1 MRLVLA
7 LGVVVPL
14 LVSFSNTSARQAEVP
29 PPVANTTAPT
39 ASAPATAPPID
50 YLRQVRPILAQS
62 CYHCHG
68 PDANTR
74 KADLRLDLRGEA
86 LADRDGEKVIAPGDV
101 AQSGLIARITTT
113 DADDRMPP
121 PGECEPLT
129 EAQIAT
135 LTAWIEQ
142 GANWPE
148 HWAFVP
154 PVRHAAPTLSQEAA
168 GWVADSLDTWIRA
181 RLEKEGLAPEAEAD
195 RVAWLR
201 RVTFDLTGMPPTLKE
216 LDDFARDKSATAHEK
231 AVDRLLA
238 SPRYGERQAA
248 EWLDLA
254 RYADSSGYQ
263 RDGGRN
269 VWKWREWVIGAFN
282 RNLPYDQFAIEQLA
296 GDLLPNATLDQRV
309 ATGFN
314 RNHPTNSEAGEEE
327 DEYRSAYVIDRV
339 STMSTV
345 FMGLTMGCC
354 QCHDHKYDPFSQRD
368 FYQLY
373 AFFNNVKERD
383 SDGFG
388 SSNPRPS
395 IPVPNPDQDA
405 HLAQVQARRA
415 ALEARLAAPDPL
427 SDGEQAE
434 WEKRTLERIGEQD
447 VKWTTLEPTGM
458 VSKNG
463 SHLKLQDDGS
473 VLATGPTPVRDT
485 YEIVLQPGKQHVAA
499 LRLEVL
505 PDPSQPKGGSGRA
518 DDGRFILSRLEI
530 RNSTLSESQEPPL
543 LFIVRAESDINQK
556 VDREAIDA
564 DPFKGDPSD
573 ISTAIAVEAK
583 VEDSSGGGM
592 NFDFGGSGWSIAGDE
607 RGVPHEAVL
616 LPQDSLDLNEASVL
630 RISMLHTSQEK
641 FKSLVGRFRWS
652 FTDDER
658 IRSEM
663 LPILAR
669 TWSAIGPFPHESA
682 EKAYA
687 TAFALENELPGAFDL
702 AKSYDKPKL
711 PEPTPTPEGEKGDS
725 EKKAG
730 DEAKSGGPP
739 KAKPAAGDTAAN
751 PEPNAQLAAGETKAE
766 TALEKPET
774 AGVGGGPGKKGF
786 GKKGEGFGGD
796 KNDKKPSA
804 GEPAA
809 EGAGDAPSA
818 ESANK
823 PEAAGPE
830 AKAGDKGE
838 KTLAEAKAGDN
849 KKPAIADD
857 KKPSDD
863 KKTEK
868 AAKPGEGDE
877 RASKKPERLAWK
889 EMPTWKDGARQKVE
903 ANETGAYYFTRK
915 VTSRVA
921 RTAQLSLSGPLA
933 YKVWLNGELVAS
945 KEPEPPA
952 KEDPKAK
959 KGGDEFDFEKM
970 MRGDRETTPTQR
982 IGLRAGENEIV
993 IKAIYAVAAKR
1004 SPGEGM
1010 GGGGGGFGG
1019 GGFGRGGGG
1028 GASLTFDLTPE
1039 GEDVLN
1045 REVILALRGEAA
1057 ARLAAPKV
1065 VLAEPTPS
1073 DSLAS
1078 GPHAGDR
1085 QADAPADKSPPPAT
1099 SSLAPTPVKDVA
1111 GERRRSVIRDH
1122 FRRNLSVIGRA
1133 LAEEL
1138 KRAKDE
1144 ENKLKRAIPETMV
1157 MEDLE
1162 KPRQTFI
1169 FKRGQYKHHGDP
1181 VNAATPAA
1189 LPPMATDL
1197 PKNRLGLAKWV
1208 VSKEHP
1214 LTARVAVN
1222 RIWAQYFGTGLV
1234 RTAEDFGIRSE
1245 QPSHPELLDELA
1257 LDFIESGFDMK
1268 KLHRRIVLSA
1278 TYRQA
1283 ATSPKE
1289 KLERDPE
1296 NRLLARGPHRRLTAE
1311 MIRDQALAVSNLLV
1325 DKVGG
1330 PSVKPFQPAGLWK
1343 QISGGQDYAR
1353 DTTADQYRR
1362 GLYVY
1367 WKRGAPYP
1375 SMLTFDAS
1383 KRETCTVSRPY
1394 TTTPLQAL
1402 VLLNDPVYVEC
1413 AKMFGAR
1420 ILKEG
1425 GKDDAARLAFG
1436 FRCATS
1442 RKATDAELAI
1452 LTDLLAKQRAAYA
1465 ADGDAAKK
1473 LLGVGDAK
1481 VDEKLDPKEAAAW
1494 AAVASAL
1501 LNLDESIRRG

>member
-7 LGVVVPL
+7 LGAVVPL
-14 LVSFSNTSARQAEVP
+14 LVPFSNASARQAEVP
-29 PPVANTTAPT
+29 AAAASAPT
-39 ASAPATAPPID
+39 ASPPID

-86 LADRDGEKVIAPGDV
+86 MADRDGEKVIAPGDV
-101 AQSGLIARITTT
+101 ARSGLIARIKST
-113 DADDRMPP
+113 DADERMPP
-121 PGECEPLT
+121 PDECEPLT

-135 LTAWIEQ
+135 LTAWVEQ

-148 HWAFVP
+148 HWSFVP
-154 PVRHAAPTLSQEAA
+154 PVRHTAPTLAPDAA
-168 GWVADSLDTWIRA
+168 AWVADPLDLWVRA
-181 RLEKEGLAPEAEAD
+181 RLEQEGLAPEAEAD

-216 LDDFARDKSATAHEK
+216 LDDFARDKSATAFEK
-231 AVDRLLA
+231 VVDRLLT
-238 SPRYGERQAA
+238 SPRFGERQAV

-263 RDGGRN
+263 SDRGRN

-296 GDLLPNATLDQRV
+296 GDLLPNATLEQRV

-405 HLAQVQARRA
+405 HLAQVQQRRA

-427 SDGEQAE
+427 SDAEQLE

-447 VKWTTLEPTGM
+447 VKWTTLVPTGM

-463 SHLKLQDDGS
+463 SHLRLQDDGS

-485 YEIVLQPGKQHVAA
+485 YEVVLQPGKQHVAA

-505 PDPSQPKGGSGRA
+505 PDPSQPKGSSGRA

-543 LFIVRAESDINQK
+543 LFIAKAEADLNQK

-573 ISTAIAVEAK
+573 ISTAIVVEPKA
-583 VEDSSGGGM
+583 EESGGGGM
-592 NFDFGGSGWSIAGDE
+592 NFDFGGVGWSIAGEE

-616 LPQDSLDLNEASVL
+616 LPLDALELNEASVL
-630 RISMLHTSQEK
+630 RISMHHTSQEK

-652 FTDDER
+652 FTDDDR

-663 LPILAR
+663 LPILPR
-669 TWSAIGPFPHESA
+669 TWSTIGPFPHESA
-682 EKAYA
+682 DKAYA
-687 TAFALENELPGAFDL
+687 TAFALEGELPGALDL
-702 AKSYDKPKL
+702 AKSYDKPKV
-711 PEPTPTPEGEKGDS
+711 PEPPPTAEGEKSEG
-725 EKKAG
+725 EKKTG
-730 DEAKSGGPP
+730 DEAKGFGSP
-739 KAKPAAGDTAAN
+739 KAKRAAGDAAATSKAESQSAVAEAK
-751 PEPNAQLAAGETKAE
+751 PEPTTVPESVPEKTET
-766 TALEKPET
+766 TGP
-774 AGVGGGPGKKGF
+774 GGGPDKKGF

-796 KNDKKPSA
+796 KKSTA
-804 GEPAA
+804 GEPVA
-809 EGAGDAPSA
+809 EGASDAPSA
-818 ESANK
+818 ESAPKSK
-823 PEAAGPE
+823 PAAGPE
-830 AKAGDKGE
+830 AKVGE
-838 KTLAEAKAGDN
+838 KSEKGAADAKAGD
-849 KKPAIADD
+849 KKPAVAE
-857 KKPSDD
+857 D

-868 AAKPGEGDE
+868 AGKPGEGEE
-877 RASKKPERLAWK
+877 RASRKPERLAWK
-889 EMPTWKDGARQKVE
+889 ELPTWKDGARQKVE
-903 ANETGAYYFTRK
+903 ANETGAYYLTRK
-915 VTSRVA
+915 VTSRIA
-921 RTAQLSLSGPLA
+921 RTAQFSLSGPAA

-945 KEPEPPA
+945 KEPDPPA

-959 KGGDEFDFEKM
+959 KGNEEFDFEKM
-970 MRGDRETTPTQR
+970 MRADRETTPTQR

-1010 GGGGGGFGG
+1010 GGGGGFGG

-1028 GASLTFDLTPE
+1028 GASFTFEITPE

-1045 REVILALRGEAA
+1045 REVILALRGEASARA
-1057 ARLAAPKV
+1057 AEPRV
-1065 VLAEPTPS
+1065 VLADPTPG
-1073 DSLAS
+1073 APVVN

-1085 QADAPADKSPPPAT
+1085 QADAPADKSPSPVAADSTPV
-1099 SSLAPTPVKDVA
+1099 PVKDVA

-1122 FRRNLSVIGRA
+1122 FRRNLSVVGRA

-1144 ENKLKRAIPETMV
+1144 ESKLKRAIPETMV
-1157 MEDLE
+1157 MEELE

-1169 FKRGQYKHHGDP
+1169 FKRGQYKQHGDP
-1181 VNAATPAA
+1181 VSAATPAA
-1189 LPPMATDL
+1189 LPPMAGDL
-1197 PKNRLGLAKWV
+1197 PKNRLGLAKWI

-1257 LDFIESGFDMK
+1257 LDFIESGFDLK

-1283 ATSPKE
+1283 ATSPRE

-1296 NRLLARGPHRRLTAE
+1296 NRMLARGPHRRLTAE
-1311 MIRDQALAVSNLLV
+1311 MIRDQALSISGLLV
-1325 DKVGG
+1325 DKIGG

-1420 ILKEG
+1420 MLKEG

-1442 RKATDAELAI
+1442 RSATDAELVV

-1465 ADGDAAKK
+1465 ADVEAAKK

-1481 VDEKLDPKEAAAW
+1481 IDDKLDPKEAAAW

-1501 LNLDESIRRG
+1501 LNLDETIRRG